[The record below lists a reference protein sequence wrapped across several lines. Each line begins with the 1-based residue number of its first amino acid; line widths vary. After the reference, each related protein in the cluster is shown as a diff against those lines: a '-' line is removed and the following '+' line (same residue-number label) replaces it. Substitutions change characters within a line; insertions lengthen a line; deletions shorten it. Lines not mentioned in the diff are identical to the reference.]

1 MSDLGGET
9 VVPVLVSSQVEV
21 MRGSGAPGGQRGETI
36 KQVQELHQGLSPLQ
50 QQDLL
55 RLAHDPQLGA
65 LGFKTVPGK
74 LMFQDQITSN
84 LGESNSSLNI
94 FIERLGNTVKL
105 IKKFINLIR
114 EES

>member
-9 VVPVLVSSQVEV
+9 VVPVLVSGQVEV
-21 MRGSGAPGGQRGETI
+21 MRGSGAPGSERGETI
-36 KQVQELHQGLSPLQ
+36 KQVQELHQGLPPLQ